1 MGLCLNSNLEMP
13 NLWKYTLLHS
23 LAYLKLKKVNVFF
36 PFLEAAR
43 RGGGWNLAT
52 SQENSNKT
60 KRKKKQGIDAT
71 VKAGEYK
78 ISSWILQ

>member
-1 MGLCLNSNLEMP
+1 MDYCFKNNGTLFELKFKMP
-13 NLWKYTLLHS
+13 NLWKYTSLHS

-60 KRKKKQGIDAT
+60 KRKEETMNPCCQN
-71 VKAGEYK
+71 
-78 ISSWILQ
+78 